1 VNIQNLQEGLLDWF
15 WFEPNQQKSFNQI
28 ENVCFKLYEQYFPKK
43 NVQNAKYEIFY
54 PLIKYGVVEFYGNNK
69 FGLSPSCALHINK
82 FSVLCNIPSG
92 VTDSING
99 MPTYNNNLGIQV
111 FGNCAAIDLVI
122 KELNIPN
129 SKFIFSESLG
139 KISSFEKI
147 IDSWIEDRIID
158 SANYYLF
165 NANNEWSPSDKNIMN
180 GVYKKSE
187 ENYSQRTV
195 KVSENKWK
203 AIPSREQNIEGF
215 NIAVVWSQI
224 HNCWNI
230 GIEYFPNDKKLIV
243 KNIYFPLIIHRLL
256 FINTLLKSVLDFD
269 IFGNQYFINH
279 QDFNT
284 LNRLFNN
291 KIEIK

>member
-1 VNIQNLQEGLLDWF
+1 MNIQNLQQGLLDWF
-15 WFEPNQQKSFNQI
+15 WFEPNQLKSFNQI
-28 ENVCFKLYEQYFPKK
+28 ENVCFKLYEQYFPQN

-82 FSVLCNIPSG
+82 FSILCNIPSG
-92 VTDSING
+92 VTDRING
-99 MPTYNNNLGIQV
+99 MPTYSNNLGIQV
-111 FGNCAAIDLVI
+111 FENCAAIDLVI

-129 SKFIFSESLG
+129 SKFIFSDSLRE
-139 KISSFEKI
+139 ISSFEKI

-158 SANYYLF
+158 STNYYLF
-165 NANNEWSPSDKNIMN
+165 NANNKWSRSDKNIIN

-195 KVSENKWK
+195 KISQNKWK
-203 AIPSREQNIEGF
+203 VVPSREQNIEGF

-256 FINTLLKSVLDFD
+256 FINTMLESVQDFD
-269 IFGNQYFINH
+269 IFRNQYFINH